1 MKIVIALMACLFS
14 SLSFGQIALGM
25 PEYNVIYRGYD
36 NKFEIG
42 AGEDTRFIVL
52 ESTQAEV
59 FRGDSCFYVRPN
71 GPEKTITI
79 TMKNLKENKVLKTY
93 EFRVLNLPVPSV
105 YIGSALEGTTVVT
118 LDQATVRVGYEENAV
133 LQTAGFDV
141 ISYEVTS
148 VSIANPLPSI
158 SGSKITPEVI
168 DALTKAKA
176 ANKGKQITFN
186 LVVQAKGKDG
196 LIRKRTAAF
205 IY

>member
-1 MKIVIALMACLFS
+1 MKIVIGLIACLIS
-14 SLSFGQIALGM
+14 SMSFGQIALGM
-25 PEYNVIYRGYD
+25 PEYNVVYRGYD

-42 AGEDTRFIVL
+42 AGEDSRFVVL

-59 FRGDSCFYVRPN
+59 FRGDSCFYVRPT

-79 TMKNLKENKVLKTY
+79 TMKNLKENKVLRTY
-93 EFRVLNLPVPSV
+93 EYRVLNLPVPSV
-105 YIGSALEGTTVVT
+105 YVGNALEGTTVVT
-118 LDQATVRVGYEENAV
+118 LDQAEVRVGYEENAV
-133 LQTAGFDV
+133 LQSAGFDV

-148 VSIANPLPSI
+148 VSIANPLPAI
-158 SGSKITPEVI
+158 TGSKITTEVI

-176 ANKGKQITFN
+176 ANKGNQITFN

>member
-1 MKIVIALMACLFS
+1 MKIVIGLIACLIS
-14 SLSFGQIALGM
+14 SMSFGQIALGM
-25 PEYNVIYRGYD
+25 PEYNVVYRGYD

-42 AGEDTRFIVL
+42 AGEDSRFVVL

-79 TMKNLKENKVLKTY
+79 TMKNLKENKVLRTY
-93 EFRVLNLPVPSV
+93 EYRVLNLPVPSV
-105 YIGSALEGTTVVT
+105 YVGSALEGTTVVT
-118 LDQATVRVGYEENAV
+118 LDQAVVRVGYEENAV
-133 LQTAGFDV
+133 LQSAGFDV

-176 ANKGKQITFN
+176 ANKGNQITFN

>member
-1 MKIVIALMACLFS
+1 MKVVIGLIACLVS
-14 SLSFGQIALGM
+14 SMSFGQIALGM

-42 AGEDTRFIVL
+42 AGEDTRFVVL

-79 TMKNLKENKVLKTY
+79 TMKNLKENKVLRTY
-93 EFRVLNLPVPSV
+93 EYRVLNLPVPSV
-105 YIGSALEGTTVVT
+105 YVGSALEGTTVVT
-118 LDQATVRVGYEENAV
+118 LDQAVVRVGYEENAV

-148 VSIANPLPSI
+148 VSIANPLPPI
-158 SGSKITPEVI
+158 QGAKITPEVI

>member
-1 MKIVIALMACLFS
+1 MKVVIGLIACLVS
-14 SLSFGQIALGM
+14 SFSFGQIALGM

-36 NKFEIG
+36 NKFVIG
-42 AGEDTRFIVL
+42 AGEETRFVVL

-93 EFRVLNLPVPSV
+93 EYRVLNLPVPSV
-105 YIGSALEGTTVVT
+105 YVGSALEGTTVVT
-118 LDQATVRVGYEENAV
+118 LDQAVVRVGYEENAV
-133 LQTAGFDV
+133 LQSAGFDV

-158 SGSKITPEVI
+158 NGSKITPEVI

>member
-1 MKIVIALMACLFS
+1 MKIVIGLIACLIS
-14 SLSFGQIALGM
+14 SMSFGQIALGM
-25 PEYNVIYRGYD
+25 PEYNVVYRGYD

-42 AGEDTRFIVL
+42 AGEDSRFVVL

-59 FRGDSCFYVRPN
+59 FRGDSCFYVRPT

-79 TMKNLKENKVLKTY
+79 IMKNLKENKVLRTY
-93 EFRVLNLPVPSV
+93 EYRVLNLPVPSV
-105 YIGSALEGTTVVT
+105 YVGSALEGTTVVT
-118 LDQATVRVGYEENAV
+118 LDQAEVRVGYEENAV
-133 LQTAGFDV
+133 LQSAGFDV

-148 VSIANPLPSI
+148 VSIANPLPAI
-158 SGSKITPEVI
+158 TGSKITPEVI

-176 ANKGKQITFN
+176 ANKGNQITFN

>member
-1 MKIVIALMACLFS
+1 MKIIIGLIACFASTF
-14 SLSFGQIALGM
+14 SFGQVALAM
-25 PEYNVIYRGYD
+25 PEYNVVYRGYD

-42 AGEDTRFIVL
+42 AGADTRFIVL

-59 FRGDSCFYVRPN
+59 FRGDSCFYVRPT
-71 GPEKTITI
+71 GPEKTITL

-93 EFRVLNLPVPSV
+93 EYRVLNLPVPSV
-105 YIGSALEGTTVVT
+105 YIGNALEGTTVVT
-118 LDQATVRVGYEENAV
+118 LDQELVRVGYEETTV
-133 LQTAGFDV
+133 IQSAGFEV
-141 ISYEVTS
+141 ISYEVNS
-148 VSIANPLPSI
+148 VSIEKPLGVI
-158 SGSKITPEVI
+158 NGTRITQEVM

>member
-1 MKIVIALMACLFS
+1 MKTLIGLIACFTS
-14 SLSFGQIALGM
+14 TFSFGQVALAM
-25 PEYNVIYRGYD
+25 PEYNVVYRGYD

-42 AGEDTRFIVL
+42 AGADTRFIVL

-59 FRGDSCFYVRPN
+59 FRGDSCFYVRPT
-71 GPEKTITI
+71 GPEKTITL

-93 EFRVLNLPVPSV
+93 EYRVLNLPVPSV
-105 YIGSALEGTTVVT
+105 YIGNALEGTTVVT
-118 LDQATVRVGYEENAV
+118 LDQELVRVGYEEATV
-133 LQTAGFDV
+133 IQSAGFEV
-141 ISYEVTS
+141 ISYEVNS
-148 VSIANPLPSI
+148 VSIDKPLGVI
-158 SGSKITPEVI
+158 NGTRITQEVM

>member
-1 MKIVIALMACLFS
+1 VIGLIACFIS
-14 SLSFGQIALGM
+14 SFSFGQVALAM
-25 PEYNVIYRGYD
+25 PEYNVVYRGYD

-42 AGEDTRFIVL
+42 AGADTRFIVL

-59 FRGDSCFYVRPN
+59 FRGDFCFYVRLN
-71 GPEKTITI
+71 GPEKTITV

-93 EFRVLNLPVPSV
+93 EFRVLNMPVPSV
-105 YIGSALEGTTVVT
+105 YVGSALEGTTVVT
-118 LDQATVRVGYEENAV
+118 LDNAVVRVGYEETAV
-133 LQTAGFDV
+133 LQSAGFDV

-158 SGSKITPEVI
+158 TGSKITPEVI
-168 DALTKAKA
+168 EALRKAKEA
-176 ANKGKQITFN
+176 SKGKPITFN

>member
-1 MKIVIALMACLFS
+1 MKIVIGLIACLIS
-14 SLSFGQIALGM
+14 SMSFGQIALGM
-25 PEYNVIYRGYD
+25 PEYNVVYRGYD

-42 AGEDTRFIVL
+42 AGEDSRFVVL

-79 TMKNLKENKVLKTY
+79 TMKNLIENKVLRTY
-93 EFRVLNLPVPSV
+93 EYRVLNLPVPSV
-105 YIGSALEGTTVVT
+105 YVGSALEGTTVVT
-118 LDQATVRVGYEENAV
+118 LDQAEVRVGYEENAV
-133 LQTAGFDV
+133 LQSAGFDV

-176 ANKGKQITFN
+176 ANKGNQITFN

>member
-1 MKIVIALMACLFS
+1 MKIMIGLLACFVS
-14 SLSFGQIALGM
+14 SFSFGQVALAM
-25 PEYNVIYRGYD
+25 PEYNVVYRGYD

-42 AGEDTRFIVL
+42 AGIDTRFVVL
-52 ESTQAEV
+52 ESNQAEV
-59 FRGDSCFYVRPN
+59 FRGDSCFYVRPT

-93 EFRVLNLPVPSV
+93 EYRVLNLPVPSV

-118 LDQATVRVGYEENAV
+118 LDQELVRVGYEENAV
-133 LQTAGFDV
+133 LQSAGFDV

-158 SGSKITPEVI
+158 NGSKITAEVM

-176 ANKGKQITFN
+176 ANKGNPITFN

>member
-1 MKIVIALMACLFS
+1 MKIVIGLIACFVS
-14 SLSFGQIALGM
+14 SLSFGQVALGM
-25 PEYNVIYRGYD
+25 PEYNVVYRGYD
-36 NKFEIG
+36 NKFVIG
-42 AGEDTRFIVL
+42 AGEDTRFVVL

-71 GPEKTITI
+71 GPEKTLTL

-93 EFRVLNLPVPSV
+93 EYRVLNLPVPSV

-118 LDQATVRVGYEENAV
+118 LDQELVRVGYEENAV
-133 LQTAGFDV
+133 LQSAGFDV

-158 SGSKITPEVI
+158 NGSKITPEVM

-176 ANKGKQITFN
+176 ANKGKPVTFN

>member
-1 MKIVIALMACLFS
+1 MKIVIGLIACLIS
-14 SLSFGQIALGM
+14 SMSFGQIALGM
-25 PEYNVIYRGYD
+25 PEYNVVYRGYD

-42 AGEDTRFIVL
+42 AGEDSRFVVL

-79 TMKNLKENKVLKTY
+79 TMKNLKENKVLRTY
-93 EFRVLNLPVPSV
+93 EYRVLNLPVPSV
-105 YIGSALEGTTVVT
+105 YVGSALEGTTVVT
-118 LDQATVRVGYEENAV
+118 LDQAEVRVGYEENAV
-133 LQTAGFDV
+133 LQSAGFDV

-148 VSIANPLPSI
+148 VSIASPLPSI

-176 ANKGKQITFN
+176 ANKGNQITFN

>member
-1 MKIVIALMACLFS
+1 MKIVIGLIACLIS
-14 SLSFGQIALGM
+14 SMSFGQIALGM
-25 PEYNVIYRGYD
+25 PEYNVVYRGYD

-42 AGEDTRFIVL
+42 AGEDSRFVVL

-79 TMKNLKENKVLKTY
+79 TMKNLKENKVLRTY
-93 EFRVLNLPVPSV
+93 EYRVLNLPVPSV

-118 LDQATVRVGYEENAV
+118 LDQAEVRVGYEENAV
-133 LQTAGFDV
+133 LQSAGFDV

-176 ANKGKQITFN
+176 ANKGNQITFN

>member
-1 MKIVIALMACLFS
+1 MKIVIGLIACLIS
-14 SLSFGQIALGM
+14 SMSFGQIALGM
-25 PEYNVIYRGYD
+25 PEYNVVYRGYD

-42 AGEDTRFIVL
+42 AGEESRFVVL
-52 ESTQAEV
+52 ESAQAEV

-79 TMKNLKENKVLKTY
+79 TMKNLKENKVLRTY
-93 EFRVLNLPVPSV
+93 EYRVLNLPVPSV
-105 YIGSALEGTTVVT
+105 YVGSALEGTTVVT
-118 LDQATVRVGYEENAV
+118 LDQAEVRVGYEENAV
-133 LQTAGFDV
+133 LQSAGFDV

-176 ANKGKQITFN
+176 ANKGNQITFN

>member
-1 MKIVIALMACLFS
+1 MKLVISLLACFVS
-14 SLSFGQIALGM
+14 AFSFGQVALAM
-25 PEYNVIYRGYD
+25 PEYNVVYRGYD

-42 AGEDTRFIVL
+42 AGADTRFIVL
-52 ESTQAEV
+52 ESMQAEV
-59 FRGDSCFYVRPN
+59 FRGDSCFYVRPT
-71 GPEKTITI
+71 GPEKTITL

-93 EFRVLNLPVPSV
+93 EYRVLNFPTPSV

-118 LDQATVRVGYEENAV
+118 LDQAVVRVGYEENAV
-133 LQTAGFDV
+133 LQSAGFDV

-158 SGSKITPEVI
+158 AGSKITPEVI
-168 DALTKAKA
+168 DALRKAKE
-176 ANKGKQITFN
+176 ANKGKPLTFN
-186 LVVQAKGKDG
+186 LIVQAKGKDG

>member
-1 MKIVIALMACLFS
+1 MKIVVGLLACFIS
-14 SLSFGQIALGM
+14 SFSFGQVALAM
-25 PEYNVIYRGYD
+25 PEYNVVYRGYD

-42 AGEDTRFIVL
+42 AGADTRFIVL

-71 GPEKTITI
+71 GPEKTITV

-93 EFRVLNLPVPSV
+93 EFRVLNMPVPSV
-105 YIGSALEGTTVVT
+105 YVGSALEGTTVVT
-118 LDQATVRVGYEENAV
+118 LDNADVRVGYEETAV
-133 LQTAGFDV
+133 LQSAGFDV

-158 SGSKITPEVI
+158 TGSKITPEVI
-168 DALTKAKA
+168 EALRKAKEA
-176 ANKGKQITFN
+176 SKGKPITFN

>member
-1 MKIVIALMACLFS
+1 MKIMIGLIACLIS
-14 SLSFGQIALGM
+14 SVSFGQIALGM
-25 PEYNVIYRGYD
+25 PEYNVVYRGYD

-42 AGEDTRFIVL
+42 AGEDSRFVVL

-79 TMKNLKENKVLKTY
+79 TMKNLKENKVLRTY
-93 EFRVLNLPVPSV
+93 EYRVLNLPVPSV
-105 YIGSALEGTTVVT
+105 YVGSALEGTTVVT
-118 LDQATVRVGYEENAV
+118 LDQAEVRVGYEENAV
-133 LQTAGFDV
+133 LQSAGFDV

-176 ANKGKQITFN
+176 ANKGNQITFN

>member
-1 MKIVIALMACLFS
+1 MKIVIGLIACLIS
-14 SLSFGQIALGM
+14 SMSFGQIALGM
-25 PEYNVIYRGYD
+25 PEYNVVYRGYD

-42 AGEDTRFIVL
+42 AGEDSRFVVL

-79 TMKNLKENKVLKTY
+79 TMKNLKENKVLRTY
-93 EFRVLNLPVPSV
+93 EYRVLNLPVPSV
-105 YIGSALEGTTVVT
+105 YVGSALEGTTVVT
-118 LDQATVRVGYEENAV
+118 LDQAEVRVGYEENAV
-133 LQTAGFDV
+133 LQSAGFDV

-176 ANKGKQITFN
+176 ANKGNQITFN

>member
-1 MKIVIALMACLFS
+1 MKIVTGLIACLIS
-14 SLSFGQIALGM
+14 SMSFGQIALGM
-25 PEYNVIYRGYD
+25 PEYNVVYRGYD

-42 AGEDTRFIVL
+42 AGEDSRFVVL

-79 TMKNLKENKVLKTY
+79 TMKNLKENKVLRTY
-93 EFRVLNLPVPSV
+93 EYRVLNLPVPSV
-105 YIGSALEGTTVVT
+105 YVGSALEGTTVVT
-118 LDQATVRVGYEENAV
+118 LDQAEVRVGYEENAV
-133 LQTAGFDV
+133 LQSAGFDV

-176 ANKGKQITFN
+176 ANKGNQITFN

>member
-1 MKIVIALMACLFS
+1 MKIMIGLLACFVS
-14 SLSFGQIALGM
+14 SFSFGQVALAM
-25 PEYNVIYRGYD
+25 PEYNVVYRGYD

-42 AGEDTRFIVL
+42 AGEDTRFVVL

-59 FRGDSCFYVRPN
+59 FRGDSCFYVRPT

-93 EFRVLNLPVPSV
+93 EYRVLNLPVPSV
-105 YIGSALEGTTVVT
+105 YIGTALEGTTVVT
-118 LDQATVRVGYEENAV
+118 LDQEAVRVGYEENAV
-133 LQTAGFDV
+133 LQSAGFDV
-141 ISYEVTS
+141 ISYEVNS
-148 VSIANPLPSI
+148 VSIEKPLGVI
-158 SGSKITPEVI
+158 SGTKITQEVM

-176 ANKGKQITFN
+176 ANKGNPITFN

>member
-1 MKIVIALMACLFS
+1 MKIVIALIACLVS

-71 GPEKTITI
+71 GPEKTITV

-118 LDQATVRVGYEENAV
+118 LDQAVVRVGYEETAV

-158 SGSKITPEVI
+158 TGSKITPEVI

>member
-1 MKIVIALMACLFS
+1 MKIVIGLIACIVS
-14 SLSFGQIALGM
+14 SLSFGQVALGM
-25 PEYNVIYRGYD
+25 PEYNVVYRGYD
-36 NKFEIG
+36 NKFVIG
-42 AGEDTRFIVL
+42 AGEESRFVIL
-52 ESTQAEV
+52 ESAQAEI

-71 GPEKTITI
+71 GPEKTLTL

-93 EFRVLNLPVPSV
+93 EYRVLNLPVPSV

-118 LDQATVRVGYEENAV
+118 LDQELVRVGYEDNAV
-133 LQTAGFDV
+133 LQSAGFDV

-148 VSIANPLPSI
+148 VAIANPLPSI
-158 SGSKITPEVI
+158 NGSKITAEVME
-168 DALTKAKA
+168 ALTKAKA
-176 ANKGKQITFN
+176 ANKGKPVTFN

>member
-1 MKIVIALMACLFS
+1 MKIMIGLLACFVS
-14 SLSFGQIALGM
+14 SFSFGQVALAM
-25 PEYNVIYRGYD
+25 PEYNVVYRGYD

-42 AGEDTRFIVL
+42 AGEDTRFVVL

-59 FRGDSCFYVRPN
+59 FRGDSCFYVRPT

-93 EFRVLNLPVPSV
+93 EYRVLNLPVPSV
-105 YIGSALEGTTVVT
+105 YIGTALEGTTVVT
-118 LDQATVRVGYEENAV
+118 LDQEAVRVGYEENAV
-133 LQTAGFDV
+133 LQSAGFDV
-141 ISYEVTS
+141 ISYEVNS
-148 VSIANPLPSI
+148 VSIEKPLGVI
-158 SGSKITPEVI
+158 SGTKITQELM

-176 ANKGKQITFN
+176 ANKGNPITFN

>member
-1 MKIVIALMACLFS
+1 MKIVIGVIVCFVS
-14 SLSFGQIALGM
+14 SLSFGQVALGT
-25 PEYNVIYRGYD
+25 PEYNVVYRGYD
-36 NKFEIG
+36 NKFVIG
-42 AGEDTRFIVL
+42 AGEETRFVVL
-52 ESTQAEV
+52 ESPQAEV

-71 GPEKTITI
+71 GPEKTLTL

-93 EFRVLNLPVPSV
+93 EYRVLNLPVPSV

-118 LDQATVRVGYEENAV
+118 LDQELVRVGYEENAV
-133 LQTAGFDV
+133 LQSAGFDV

-158 SGSKITPEVI
+158 SGSKITAEVM

-176 ANKGKQITFN
+176 ANKGKPVTFN

>member
-1 MKIVIALMACLFS
+1 MKIVIGLIACLIS
-14 SLSFGQIALGM
+14 SMSFGQIALGM
-25 PEYNVIYRGYD
+25 PEYNVVYRGYD

-42 AGEDTRFIVL
+42 AGEDSRFVVL

-79 TMKNLKENKVLKTY
+79 TMKNLKENKVLRTY
-93 EFRVLNLPVPSV
+93 EYRVLNLPVPSV
-105 YIGSALEGTTVVT
+105 YVGSALEGTTVVT
-118 LDQATVRVGYEENAV
+118 LDQAEVRVGYEENAV
-133 LQTAGFDV
+133 LQSAGFDV

-148 VSIANPLPSI
+148 VSIASPLPSI
-158 SGSKITPEVI
+158 SGFKITPEVI

-176 ANKGKQITFN
+176 ANKGNQITFN